1 MKSYTTQSS
10 LLSDYDYIRGLKN
23 QDNGITHQFFY
34 KEFNFLLNDIKYSLY
49 NGKVGYDEL
58 VNELYLELSAENWKR
73 LDSFSG
79 VNGCRLKTW
88 LSVVSWHFFYKRR
101 FRLIEKNSE
110 EELISACTNSY
121 NIERNIEI
129 ALDVKQVISL
139 IRNERYAD
147 ILRLMIIEGYSSEE
161 VAKKWNKTKD
171 NIYNIKHRAVKEFLS
186 IYNSIEIIG
195 I

>member
-1 MKSYTTQSS
+1 MKSYATRSP
-10 LLSDYDYIRGLKN
+10 LLNDNDYIRGLKN

-34 KEFNFLLNDIKYSLY
+34 KEFNSLLNDIKYSLY
-49 NGKVGYDEL
+49 NGKAEYDEL

-79 VNGCRLKTW
+79 VNGCHLKTW

-147 ILRLMIIEGYSSEE
+147 ILRLMIIEGYSSE
-161 VAKKWNKTKD
+161 
-171 NIYNIKHRAVKEFLS
+171 
-186 IYNSIEIIG
+186 
-195 I
+195 